1 MRFDLILKMEVLK
14 SMKEVLEE
22 IQIFSYSNHPDFD
35 KKIKNIDPDLIRF
48 LQMEEQIRKGY
59 SLEAPPKIE
68 IENVK
73 KEKVVEIEKVET
85 CAFISDHIYLLSP

>member
-1 MRFDLILKMEVLK
+1 MEVLK

-48 LQMEEQIRKGY
+48 LQMEEKIRKGY

-73 KEKVVEIEKVET
+73 KEVKKVKIEKEET